1 MTASTRRPPR
11 PGCRVGAAAAVVVEP
26 ERNFPVPVVIAHGV
40 CAVTT
45 YALVL
50 TIMFRTGGI

>member
-1 MTASTRRPPR
+1 
-11 PGCRVGAAAAVVVEP
+11 VGASAAAVVVEP